1 MRPKKDKDCEKGTDE
16 LLEEI
21 SRLQQKISDLES
33 KNQSLQQKIGKMNE
47 AVEWHRIIMK
57 DTDDLIA
64 AVTFTLN
71 PTYTYISPSHKKIME
86 YDPEDLLGKKGFEFV
101 HPKDR
106 KNLLPLLKKYIAAKI
121 KALVTGKVPDI
132 SERLEY
138 RAMDKAGK
146 WHYLQSTINF
156 IKERDELLLISRDI
170 TQQKKAEQERR
181 ELEEKLFQSEK
192 LEVIGTLAGGVA
204 HDLNNIL
211 SAIINYPELLLMDL
225 PEDSPYRQ
233 SIMAIQ
239 GAGERA
245 AAIVT
250 DLLTLARRGP
260 MVEEVVSLN
269 DIIINF
275 LNSPEC
281 GKIKSYHPRV
291 RIDNHLDPQSLNMIG
306 SPVHLGK
313 LLINL
318 VSNAMEA
325 IREQGS
331 VTISTG
337 NQYVDKPV
345 SGYDHDI
352 PKGEYVVLTV
362 ADSGI
367 GMSDEDLKKIFIPF
381 YTKKQ
386 LGRSGTGLGMTVVW
400 GTVKDHK
407 GYIKIETK
415 QEKGTTFELYFP
427 ASRQKIPREKPEV
440 SIEDYMGSGETIVV
454 IDDVEDQRK
463 IATLLL
469 TQMGY
474 KVKAAADA
482 GEAFQYLGDRS
493 ADLFILDMIM
503 DPGPD
508 GLDTYKMILE
518 KYPDAKAIIAS
529 GYSETERVKE
539 AQRLGAGAYIRKPYT
554 MEKIA
559 RAVKKELKKDLERVP
574 T

>member
-1 MRPKKDKDCEKGTDE
+1 MRPKKDKDSKKGTEE
-16 LLEEI
+16 LLKELSQLRQEI
-21 SRLQQKISDLES
+21 SELENE
-33 KNQSLQQKIGKMNE
+33 NQSLTQKIKEINKS
-47 AVEWHRIIMK
+47 VEWYRVIMK

-64 AVTFTLN
+64 AITFTLN
-71 PTYTYISPSHKKIME
+71 PTYTYISPSHKKIMG

-121 KALVTGKVPDI
+121 KALVTGKIPDI

-138 RAMDKAGK
+138 RAMDKAGQ

-156 IKERDELLLISRDI
+156 IKDRDELLFISRDI
-170 TQQKKAEQERR
+170 TEQKKAEQERR
-181 ELEEKLFQSEK
+181 ELEEKLLQSEK
-192 LEVIGTLAGGVA
+192 LEAIGTLAGGVA

-225 PEDSPYRQ
+225 PGDSPYRQ
-233 SIMAIQ
+233 SIMAVQ

-260 MVEEVVSLN
+260 MVEEVVCLN

-281 GKIKSYHPRV
+281 GKIKSFHPRV
-291 RIDNHLDPQSLNMIG
+291 WIDNHLDPQLFNVIG

-318 VSNAMEA
+318 VSNAVEA
-325 IREQGS
+325 IREQGG

-337 NQYVDKPV
+337 NQYVEKPV

-352 PKGEYVVLTV
+352 PKGEYVVLIV

-367 GMSDEDLKKIFIPF
+367 GMSDEDLKKIFMPF

-400 GTVKDHK
+400 GTLKDHK
-407 GYIKIETK
+407 GYIKVESK
-415 QEKGTTFELYFP
+415 EEKGTSFELYFP
-427 ASRQKIPREKPEV
+427 ATREEIPREKPEV

-454 IDDVEDQRK
+454 IDDLEDQRE

-469 TQMGY
+469 TQLGY
-474 KVKAAADA
+474 RVKAVADA
-482 GEAFQYLGDRS
+482 REAFQYLGDRS

-518 KYPDAKAIIAS
+518 KYPGAKAIIAS
-529 GYSETERVKE
+529 GYSETERVRA
-539 AQRLGAGAYIRKPYT
+539 AQRLGAGDYTRKPYT
-554 MEKIA
+554 METIA
-559 RAVKKELKKDLERVP
+559 KAVKKELKREKH
-574 T
+574 

>member
-1 MRPKKDKDCEKGTDE
+1 MRRKKGNDSPKDHEE
-16 LLEEI
+16 LLKEI
-21 SRLQQKISDLES
+21 SQLQRKIKDLENE
-33 KNQSLQQKIGKMNE
+33 KQSLEQKVGEMNE
-47 AVEWHRIIMK
+47 SVEWHRVIMK

-64 AVTFTLN
+64 AVSFTLN
-71 PTYTYISPSHKKIME
+71 PTYTYISPSHKKIMGF
-86 YDPEDLLGKKGFEFV
+86 DPEDLVGKKGFDFV

-106 KNLLPLLKKYIAAKI
+106 KKLLPLLKKYIAARI

-138 RAMDKAGK
+138 RAMDKDGQ
-146 WHYLQSTINF
+146 WHYLQSTINLL
-156 IKERDELLLISRDI
+156 KDRDELLLISRDI
-170 TQQKKAEQERR
+170 TRQKKAEQERR
-181 ELEEKLFQSEK
+181 ELEEKLLQSEK
-192 LEVIGTLAGGVA
+192 LEAIGALAGGVA

-211 SAIINYPELLLMDL
+211 SSIINYPELLLMDL
-225 PEDSPYRQ
+225 PEDSPFRQ
-233 SIMAIQ
+233 PVMAIQ

-260 MVEEVVSLN
+260 IVEEVVCLN

-281 GKIKSYHPRV
+281 EKIKSFHSPVRV
-291 RIDNHLDPQSLNMIG
+291 YDHLDPQLFNMKG

-318 VSNAMEA
+318 VSNAVEA
-325 IREQGS
+325 IREEGC
-331 VTISTG
+331 VAISTR

-345 SGYDHDI
+345 GGYDHDI

-362 ADSGI
+362 EDDGI

-407 GYIKIETK
+407 GYIKIESE
-415 QEKGTTFELYFP
+415 QEKGTGFELYFP
-427 ASRQKIPREKPEV
+427 AVREEIPREKPEV
-440 SIEDYMGSGETIVV
+440 SIEDYMGKGETIVV

-469 TQMGY
+469 TPLGY
-474 KVKAAADA
+474 KVKAVADA
-482 GEAFQYLGDRS
+482 REAFHYLGDRC

-503 DPGPD
+503 DPAPD

-518 KYPDAKAIIAS
+518 KYPGAKAIIAS

-539 AQRLGAGAYIRKPYT
+539 AQRLGAGEYIRKPYK
-554 MEKIA
+554 METIA
-559 RAVKKELKKDLERVP
+559 RAVKKELTRKKV
-574 T
+574 

>member
-1 MRPKKDKDCEKGTDE
+1 MKRKKDSDRPKGTDE
-16 LLEEI
+16 LLKEI
-21 SRLQQKISDLES
+21 SQLQHKIKDLES
-33 KNQSLQQKIGKMNE
+33 EKQSLVQKIGEMNE
-47 AVEWHRIIMK
+47 SVEWHRVIMK

-64 AVTFTLN
+64 AITFTLN
-71 PTYTYISPSHKKIME
+71 PTYTYISPSHKKIMG
-86 YDPEDLLGKKGFEFV
+86 YDPEDLLGKKGFDFV

-106 KNLLPLLKKYIAAKI
+106 KNLLPLLKKYIAVKI
-121 KALVTGKVPDI
+121 KALVTGKVPEI

-156 IKERDELLLISRDI
+156 IKDRDELLLISRDI
-170 TQQKKAEQERR
+170 SQQKKAEQERR
-181 ELEEKLFQSEK
+181 ELEEKLLQSEK

-211 SAIINYPELLLMDL
+211 SAIINYPEILLMDL

-233 SIMAIQ
+233 SILAIQ

-260 MVEEVVSLN
+260 MVEEVVCLN
-269 DIIINF
+269 DIIVDF

-281 GKIKSYHPRV
+281 GKIKSFHPRV
-291 RIDNHLDPQSLNMIG
+291 RIDDHLDPQLFNVIG

-318 VSNAMEA
+318 VSNAVEA
-325 IREQGS
+325 IREEGG
-331 VTISTG
+331 VTIFTA
-337 NQYVDKPV
+337 NQYVEKSV
-345 SGYDHDI
+345 SGYDCDI
-352 PKGEYVVLTV
+352 PKGEYVVLRV
-362 ADSGI
+362 EDNGI
-367 GMSDEDLKKIFIPF
+367 GMSDEHLKKIFMPF

-386 LGRSGTGLGMTVVW
+386 LKRSGTGLGMTVVW

-407 GYIKIETK
+407 GYIKVESK
-415 QEKGTTFELYFP
+415 EEKGTTFELYFP
-427 ASRQKIPREKPEV
+427 ATRAEIPREKPEV
-440 SIEDYMGSGETIVV
+440 SIEDYMGSGERIVV
-454 IDDVEDQRK
+454 IDDVEEQRE

-469 TQMGY
+469 TQIGY

-482 GEAFQYLGDRS
+482 REAFQYLGDRS
-493 ADLFILDMIM
+493 ADLFVLDMIM

-518 KYPDAKAIIAS
+518 KYPGAKAIIAS
-529 GYSETERVKE
+529 GYSETQRVRE
-539 AQRLGAGAYIRKPYT
+539 AQRLGAGGYIRKPYT
-554 MEKIA
+554 METIA
-559 RAVKKELKKDLERVP
+559 KAVKKELTRKKV
-574 T
+574 